1 MQTKKTDTIAD
12 RLDHFDSS
20 KIRLAFE
27 LARQIPNPIDL
38 SIGFPEDNTPSA
50 IKQAGIRAIQDNR
63 TRYVDSNGLPELR
76 AGIADK
82 LRRDNKIKVKP
93 SQVTV
98 TPGVTTGILLA
109 YLALLNPGDEILLPD
124 PFFPPYRDLA
134 SMVGAKAVLVDT
146 GPSFQLTAAQLEPLI
161 TKRTKDLA
169 INSPNNPS
177 GAVYPKEELIKIA
190 KLAAKH
196 HLTIISDEVYEYF
209 SYDRPHFSIG
219 SIYHDT
225 LTLNGFS
232 KSYAMTGWRVGYMA
246 GPQEI
251 IDAIN
256 ELQQYIV
263 FSSSSIAE
271 YAALA
276 AIKVSPHSVGIKYQK
291 KRDAALRA
299 ISGSFPQV
307 YGGQGAFYLFLKLP
321 DGVTDVEVVR
331 QVAHS
336 GVIVLPG
343 SAFSAH
349 NNYIRVS
356 FAAESAHLAKGLRLL
371 CQAIDTLQAVKSG
384 QRKLVL

>member
-1 MQTKKTDTIAD
+1 MKQIAD

-50 IKQAGIRAIQDNR
+50 IKQAGIRAIQDNQ
-63 TRYVDSNGLPELR
+63 TRYVDSNGLPKLR
-76 AGIADK
+76 VGIADK
-82 LRRDNKIKVKP
+82 LWRDNRIKVKP

-134 SMVGAKAVLVDT
+134 SMVGAKPVLVDT
-146 GPSFQLTAAQLEPLI
+146 APTFQLTAALIEPLI
-161 TKRTKDLA
+161 TSRTKVLA

-177 GAVYPKEELIKIA
+177 GAVYPKAELVKIA

-196 HLTIISDEVYEYF
+196 KLTIISDEVYEYF
-209 SYDRPHFSIG
+209 SYDQPHFSIG
-219 SIYHDT
+219 SIYPNT

-232 KSYAMTGWRVGYMA
+232 KSYAMTGWRIGYIA
-246 GPQEI
+246 GPTDIVE
-251 IDAIN
+251 AIN

-291 KRDAALRA
+291 KRDSALHA
-299 ISGSFPQV
+299 LSGSFPAI
-307 YGGQGAFYLFLKLP
+307 YGGRGAFYLFLQLP
-321 DGVTDVEVVR
+321 NGITDVEVVR
-331 QVAHS
+331 QVSHS

-349 NNYIRVS
+349 NDYIRVS
-356 FAAESAHLAKGLRLL
+356 FAAETANLAKGLRIL
-371 CQAIDTLQAVKSG
+371 CQAIDTLQQVKSG
-384 QRKLVL
+384 KRKLVL